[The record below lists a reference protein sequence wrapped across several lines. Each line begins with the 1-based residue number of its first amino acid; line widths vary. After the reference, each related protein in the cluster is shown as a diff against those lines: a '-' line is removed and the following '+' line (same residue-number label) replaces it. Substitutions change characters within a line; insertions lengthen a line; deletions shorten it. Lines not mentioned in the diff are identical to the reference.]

1 LRLLADPTDAVT
13 THGSSSTGVPQ
24 HPVQTWIKNFA
35 VIANPNP
42 TEGTNQLRSHKNGV
56 AAGIGEW
63 DLYWSSDV
71 VSSDMSQSV
80 HYSLTS
86 NVLQFSIG
94 GYVCPRLEFKHA
106 SPDITIFSIH
116 VVLQQ
121 TYTITPLEL
130 FKEDP
135 ASQEKIEYPPET
147 ILLLQDGHTP
157 ASKRPRTD
165 TKVLF
170 HGQSD
175 SNETDG
181 MKGTRFTWQLERVR
195 LPDDHHA
202 RPSTSP
208 HTVSPFDIQHSLS
221 LRVFFSVKGET
232 LNGEPI
238 EGADDTGEMRMLV
251 VQQPERL
258 SSVSSRLP

>member
-1 LRLLADPTDAVT
+1 M
-13 THGSSSTGVPQ
+13 THGSSSAGVPQ

-35 VIANPNP
+35 IIANPNP

-63 DLYWSSDV
+63 DLYWWSDV
-71 VSSDMSQSV
+71 VSFDMSETAN
-80 HYSLTS
+80 HSLTRIA
-86 NVLQFSIG
+86 LQFSIG
-94 GYVCPRLEFKHA
+94 GYVYPRLELRHA

-121 TYTITPLEL
+121 TYTIIPVEL
-130 FKEDP
+130 FKADP
-135 ASQEKIEYPPET
+135 ADQEKIEYPPET
-147 ILLLQDGHTP
+147 ILLLQEGHTP
-157 ASKRPRTD
+157 TSKRPATI

-170 HGQSD
+170 NGK
-175 SNETDG
+175 TDISEADG
-181 MKGTRFTWQLERVR
+181 TNGTRFTWQPERVR

-208 HTVSPFDIQHSLS
+208 HTFSPFDIQHSLS

-238 EGADDTGEMRMLV
+238 KGEDDTGEMRMLV

-258 SSVSSRLP
+258 SSVSSHVS